1 MVSWVA
7 SPGEGNPWVDVTF
20 AWKKS
25 IGFWLVAKTSSFLFQ
40 IVGMPTWIPQSDVI
54 LAGRRMNYHLA
65 HIWYIPSSML
75 TTCFTV
81 AHWVWASAYPQIH
94 ESRLSIY
101 GGSPGPQSLRIS
113 LSLTMVE
120 FSVESF
126 TLFMC
131 WRVFWSLLT
140 DLSFNRLIGLK
151 VVLKDRSWA

>member
-1 MVSWVA
+1 MRHLWCHE
-7 SPGEGNPWVDVTF
+7 SPPLEKATRELMSLLRE
-20 AWKKS
+20 KKVQDS
-25 IGFWLVAKTSSFLFQ
+25 DWLQKQAVFYFRSLECPHEYLKVMSF
-40 IVGMPTWIPQSDVI
+40 

-101 GGSPGPQSLRIS
+101 GGSPGPQSLRTS

-120 FSVESF
+120 FSVKSF

-131 WRVFWSLLT
+131 WRVFEACSQICHLT
-140 DLSFNRLIGLK
+140 DWLVFR
-151 VVLKDRSWA
+151 